1 MKQILMEEQMNKFD
15 QIYNKLITQWNR
27 KSGDWDDYGEARH
40 PGERYNG
47 EKWKSRAWSHAMNQY
62 WDGVREQRRKQNAQ
76 IKQDRESGFQNIP
89 IYLRDTWRAWWDF
102 YSFSCRTHK
111 FSQIYEKLPTV
122 QNFESELDK
131 SRAKLVPGANVNLAI
146 KGYKDM
152 KPQEDLL
159 IFPYTIIDKVEDG
172 IVEFHIDPKKY
183 RELKELNYQVKTT
196 NVELRY
202 LKSHPQDQK
211 FKNAHPFGDSLD
223 KSNTTGIQIK
233 KLYNLW
239 YKIYGK
245 EQGQLFHFRVP
256 LKGVAVY
263 EDVISL
269 WDKII
274 KEYLEARDKN
284 E

>member
-1 MKQILMEEQMNKFD
+1 MNKFND
-15 QIYNKLITQWNR
+15 LYNKIITQWKRN
-27 KSGDWDDYGEARH
+27 SGDWDDYGEARH

-47 EKWKSRAWSHAMNQY
+47 EKWRSRAWRNTMNQY
-62 WDGVREQRRKQNAQ
+62 WDNVREQRRKQNAQ
-76 IKQDRESGFQNIP
+76 IKQDREVGFQNIP
-89 IYLRDTWRAWWDF
+89 ISLRDTWRAWWDF
-102 YSFSCRTHK
+102 YNFSCRTSN
-111 FSQIYEKLPTV
+111 FSQIYEDLPTV
-122 QNFESELDK
+122 KSFESDLDK
-131 SRAKLVPGANVNLAI
+131 SRSKLVPGANVNLAI

-172 IVEFHIDPKKY
+172 IVQFHIDPKKY
-183 RELKELNYQVKTT
+183 RELKELNFQVKTT

-202 LKSHPQDQK
+202 IQLHPQDQK
-211 FKNAHPFGDSLD
+211 FKNAFTFGKKIGD
-223 KSNTTGIQIK
+223 NTTGIQLK

-239 YKIYGK
+239 YKVYGK

-263 EDVISL
+263 EDVITL

-274 KEYLEARDKN
+274 EEYLEFKDKQD
-284 E
+284 